1 MYVINY
7 FCSKIGPRM
16 SKKPLILVTNDD
28 GITAPGIR
36 ILISIMNE
44 IGDVVVVAPDSPQ
57 SAMGHAITINS
68 TLQCQKIK
76 IDDGPQLEYSCS
88 GTPAD
93 CVKLG
98 VNEILKEKPDL
109 CVSGIN
115 HGSNSSINVIYSG
128 TMSAA
133 IEATIEGVP
142 AIGFSLLDYRWN
154 ANFNHIKKYIK
165 LITLKAL
172 EKGIPQETTLNVNFP
187 NIDKGEIKGIK
198 ICRQANAHWIEK
210 FDKRTNPLGK
220 EYYWMTGEFINRDNG
235 KQTDEFALDS
245 GYISI
250 VPVKHDFTDHNS
262 IVKIQDWKL

>member
-1 MYVINY
+1 MLSLYFVI
-7 FCSKIGPRM
+7 
-16 SKKPLILVTNDD
+16 
-28 GITAPGIR
+28 
-36 ILISIMNE
+36 
-44 IGDVVVVAPDSPQ
+44 
-57 SAMGHAITINS
+57 
-68 TLQCQKIK
+68 
-76 IDDGPQLEYSCS
+76 
-88 GTPAD
+88 
-93 CVKLG
+93 
-98 VNEILKEKPDL
+98 
-109 CVSGIN
+109 
-115 HGSNSSINVIYSG
+115 
-128 TMSAA
+128 
-133 IEATIEGVP
+133 
-142 AIGFSLLDYRWN
+142 
-154 ANFNHIKKYIK
+154 NFNHIKKYIK

-198 ICRQANAHWIEK
+198 ICRQANAYWIEK